1 MVPAPDPPGKPPK
14 RRAPRFAREKPAVR
28 RRLLIEAAIRC
39 LGEGGMSAFT
49 VDRICR
55 EAKVSRGLI
64 NHYFKSKEDLLVAAF
79 EAMTAYLPEVLQHS
93 PNGDPVSPIDRLV
106 ALIEVSFD
114 QEAFEPSQLKAWLT
128 LWGEVTTNPALQ
140 ALHRK
145 RYQAYRE
152 GLVAALSVIAA
163 QRGRELDPKRLAS
176 KLVALIDGLWLEWY
190 FAPDLLTA
198 DEAKAA
204 CYDLV
209 EAELGP
215 IER

>member
-1 MVPAPDPPGKPPK
+1 MAPASDPPGEARG
-14 RRAPRFAREKPAVR
+14 RRAPRFVREKPAVR

-49 VDRICR
+49 IDRICR

-64 NHYFKSKEDLLVAAF
+64 NHYFKSKDDLLAAAY
-79 EAMTAYLPEVLQHS
+79 EAMTDYLAEAPRNRLG
-93 PNGDPVSPIDRLV
+93 GDPASPADQLV
-106 ALIEVSFD
+106 ALIEASFD
-114 QEAFEPSQLKAWLT
+114 PNIFERSKLKAWLS

-145 RYQAYRE
+145 RYHAYRG
-152 GLVAALSVIAA
+152 GLVSALSAIAK
-163 QRGRELDPKRLAS
+163 QRGRKLDAKRLAL
-176 KLVALIDGLWLEWY
+176 KLIALIDGLWLEWC
-190 FAPDLLTA
+190 FAPDLLSSE
-198 DEAKAA
+198 EAKAA

-209 EAELGP
+209 EVELGP